1 MQVLRFRRY
10 ANIFKQCYKLSHQK
24 ISLYRVFY
32 EKSVCLLVS
41 PQLRRDLIQFCFPE
55 FFKNPQL
62 VMQTI
67 NSPDSSAALF
77 CYFVIME
84 ANYDPYT
91 VTERF

>member
-1 MQVLRFRRY
+1 MALVN
-10 ANIFKQCYKLSHQK
+10 ADGKSK
-24 ISLYRVFY
+24 FY
-32 EKSVCLLVS
+32 
-41 PQLRRDLIQFCFPE
+41 LIQFCFPE